1 MASVLVVCTGNV
13 CRSPSAEGLL
23 RRAFDRRLGAGVV
36 EVSSTGTAG
45 WEGSPPTA
53 ESIRATAER
62 GVDIAHHRASVLT
75 AERIDGADLIVAMAR
90 EHRAAVAALR
100 SEADDRT
107 FTIREL
113 AAIVDGTTSA
123 DLDGL
128 VALARTRRDDAPR
141 DPWDD
146 DVADPLGMPLDTY
159 RAMAVALDDLA
170 GRIAGAIV
178 AAAEV
183 PS

>member
-1 MASVLVVCTGNV
+1 MAAVLVVCTGNV

-23 RRAFDRRLGAGVV
+23 RRAFDQRLGAGVV
-36 EVSSTGTAG
+36 EVSSAGTAG

-62 GVDIAHHRASVLT
+62 GVDIADHRGTLLT
-75 AERIDGADLIVAMAR
+75 ADRIDRADLVVAMTR

-100 SEADDRT
+100 PEADDRT

-113 AAIVDGTTSA
+113 AATVDGTTSP
-123 DLDGL
+123 DLRGL
-128 VALARTRRDDAPR
+128 VALARTGREAATREP
-141 DPWDD
+141 DD

-159 RAMAVALDDLA
+159 RAMAADLDDLA
-170 GRIAGAIV
+170 GRIAAAI
-178 AAAEV
+178 AAPAEV

>member
-1 MASVLVVCTGNV
+1 MTSVLVVCTGNV

-100 SEADDRT
+100 PEADDRT

-123 DLDGL
+123 DLDRL
-128 VALARTRRDDAPR
+128 VALARARRDDAPR
-141 DPWDD
+141 DPWAD
-146 DVADPLGMPLDTY
+146 DVADPLGMPLGTY
-159 RAMAVALDDLA
+159 RAMAADLDDLA
-170 GRIAGAIV
+170 DRIGGAIV
-178 AAAEV
+178 GPAEV

>member
-1 MASVLVVCTGNV
+1 MTSVLVVCTGNV

-23 RRAFDRRLGAGVV
+23 RRAFDRRLGDGVV
-36 EVSSTGTAG
+36 EISSAGTAG

-62 GVDIAHHRASVLT
+62 GVDIADHRASILT
-75 AERIDGADLIVAMAR
+75 ADRIDGADLIVTMTS

-100 SEADDRT
+100 PEADDRT

-128 VALARTRRDDAPR
+128 VAIARARRDDEPR
-141 DPWDD
+141 DPWAD

-159 RAMAVALDDLA
+159 RAMAADLDDLA